1 MHCYFKRRVV
11 ISTDAMSDCI
21 VLFDA
26 LILKSCLVGY
36 YVHHRDGFRGLL
48 DVTMTFFLKKK
59 CQTGLTV
66 SSLKITCMSLFIY
79 VAVLR
84 QSWLL
89 LLCFLE
95 QSCSISLHAHQSL
108 PAWPLQARDSVTGA
122 ASADFLGKIQCTH
135 RWCLL
140 LVQYQGKDD
149 VETILSKHYSR
160 GLIWYVLDLNRF
172 QKMGI
177 WNWLRAVLF
186 CMKSV
191 SKGAVVSLF

>member
-11 ISTDAMSDCI
+11 ISADAMSDCI
-21 VLFDA
+21 VLLDA
-26 LILKSCLVGY
+26 FILQSCLVGC
-36 YVHHRDGFRGLL
+36 YVHHGDGFRGLL
-48 DVTMTFFLKKK
+48 DVTVTFFLK

-95 QSCSISLHAHQSL
+95 QSCSISLHAHQCL

-122 ASADFLGKIQCTH
+122 ASADFLGKVQCTH
-135 RWCLL
+135 R
-140 LVQYQGKDD
+140 
-149 VETILSKHYSR
+149 
-160 GLIWYVLDLNRF
+160 
-172 QKMGI
+172 
-177 WNWLRAVLF
+177 
-186 CMKSV
+186 
-191 SKGAVVSLF
+191 